1 MANSRIVNT
10 PSQAIPQY
18 GTIHHQNTVS
28 STAELAVDWTLAADT
43 QHVLVQVNNADLR
56 VTFDG
61 TTTPTASIGFRLTNG
76 SCAYWTKT
84 MATKAKA
91 IREASTDAVI
101 EFQELNYL

>member
-1 MANSRIVNT
+1 MSNARIVNT
-10 PSQAIPQY
+10 PSQAIPQS
-18 GTIHHQNTVS
+18 GTIHRQNTVS
-28 STAELAVDWTLAADT
+28 GTAEFVVDWTLAVDT

-61 TTTPTASIGFRLTNG
+61 TTTPTATIGFRYVNGTN
-76 SCAYWTKT
+76 AYWTKT

-91 IREASTDAVI
+91 IREASTDGVI

>member
-1 MANSRIVNT
+1 MGNSRIVNT

-18 GTIHHQNTVS
+18 GTIHHQNTVG
-28 STAELAVDWTLAADT
+28 STAELAVDWTLASDT

-84 MATKAKA
+84 MAIKANV

-101 EFQELNYL
+101 ELQELNYL